1 MFPHLRIWLLTL
13 WTSSIA
19 GAVVIT
25 GLTLGHYHWST
36 FLWAALIGL
45 VIGVPAALLNWAYLR
60 PNRSREVGLNGTGP
74 ARSGALRLLP
84 PSLTSCSLANTL
96 GGFGGR
102 SAPDARGG
110 GALPDERAA
119 KVRYSPKAAPAP

>member
-60 PNRSREVGLNGTGP
+60 PNRPRRRRSPTTRQKVF
-74 ARSGALRLLP
+74 ARQR
-84 PSLTSCSLANTL
+84 TI
-96 GGFGGR
+96 
-102 SAPDARGG
+102 
-110 GALPDERAA
+110 
-119 KVRYSPKAAPAP
+119 